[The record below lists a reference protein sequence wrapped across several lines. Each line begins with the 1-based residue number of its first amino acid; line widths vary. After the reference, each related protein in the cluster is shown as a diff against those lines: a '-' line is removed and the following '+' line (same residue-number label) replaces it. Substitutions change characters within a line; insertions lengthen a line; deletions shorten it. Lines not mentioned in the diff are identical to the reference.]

1 MRAKNNG
8 IAATF
13 GIMHVLSMCESVVR
27 DMPCAFYIYSN

>member
-13 GIMHVLSMCESVVR
+13 WHVLSMCESVVR